1 MALALATGM
10 VAAMEW
16 RLAIAGYVPTAID
29 SEALW
34 IKQRQRASELGPRAL
49 VLLGASRIQL
59 GVDLPTLRERTG
71 LEPVQLAI
79 DGSGFLP
86 ILDGLARDPSITG
99 TVLVDY
105 HANAEPSTPVVDAAD
120 AHQRHFEEARVASGV
135 PDFAW
140 AESRLGDSVHSRLRS
155 YADGARPVTSFLMRI
170 LPSGEAPQYLV
181 TLPDRSRV
189 ADYSMAAMPRQYLV
203 RVARELA
210 LPTPPDD
217 ADMVALESDLR
228 AKVMALQPAS
238 AIYNDRRYDRIIAAT
253 QRIEARGGRVLF
265 IVMPTSKLVRQLEDL
280 RYPRAT
286 FYEPFA
292 ARVAPRAT
300 HWLDSDLL
308 RRYTCP
314 DGSHLDKRDR
324 VPFTNDLVTVLGLN
338 SARRRQEPPT
348 SPPAATPAG
357 PAAAARSP

>member
-1 MALALATGM
+1 
-10 VAAMEW
+10 MEW
-16 RLAIAGYVPTAID
+16 RLADAGYVPTAID

-34 IKQRQRASELGPRAL
+34 IKQRQRASDLGPRAL

-59 GVDLPTLRERTG
+59 GVDLATLRRRTRF
-71 LEPVQLAI
+71 EPVQLAI

-86 ILDGLARDPSITG
+86 ILDGLASDPSITG
-99 TVLVDY
+99 IVLIDY
-105 HANAEPSTPVVDAAD
+105 HVDAEPSTPLVDAAD
-120 AHQRHFEEARVASGV
+120 VHQRHFEESRVASGL

-140 AESRLGDSVHSRLRS
+140 AEAHLGDFVHSRLRS
-155 YADGARPVTSFLMRI
+155 YADGAQPITSFLMRI

-189 ADYSMAAMPRQYLV
+189 ADYSMAAMPRQYLL

-210 LPTPPDD
+210 LPTPPED
-217 ADMVALESDLR
+217 ADMAALEAELR
-228 AKVMALQPAS
+228 GKVMALKPAS
-238 AIYNDRRYDRIIAAT
+238 ADYNERRYARILAAT
-253 QRIEARGGRVLF
+253 QRIEARGGRVMF
-265 IVMPTSKLVRQLEDL
+265 IVMPTSKLVRDLEDR
-280 RYPRAT
+280 RYPRT
-286 FYEPFA
+286 KFFEPFA

-324 VPFTNDLVTVLGLN
+324 VAFTNDLVTVLGLD
-338 SARRRQEPPT
+338 SAKRNGAPST
-348 SPPAATPAG
+348 SPPAATPADR
-357 PAAAARSP
+357 AATARSP